1 MISTIHLLTKEKLK
15 EQLAVLLAVDAATP
29 GQHWT
34 AENFLYDLPDKW
46 ELSFFSTSDGQEV
59 SGFVIAS
66 SKNETIH
73 IHRLAVGG
81 NFQVRGIGKQLVEVV
96 KSRALNRKVRSITL
110 KVATQNASAILFYH
124 KLGFFIS
131 KDEGVNYCMEL
142 KLTD

>member
-1 MISTIHLLTKEKLK
+1 MISTIHPLTKEKLK

-29 GQHWT
+29 GERWT
-34 AENFLYDLPDKW
+34 AENFLCDLPDKW
-46 ELSFFSTSDGQEV
+46 ELSFFSTNDAQEV
-59 SGFVIAS
+59 SGFVVAS
-66 SKNETIH
+66 SKNESIH

-81 NFQVRGIGKQLVEVV
+81 NFQARGIGKQFVEAV
-96 KSRALNRKVRSITL
+96 KNKALDRKVRSITL

-131 KDEGVNYCMEL
+131 GGEGINHCMEL